1 MGESPVDSGPVGTS
15 SDASSA
21 MAAGGSDGQS
31 SQGVTP
37 DGGGRGAG
45 GDGSAD
51 SGGASADDAGPD
63 VVVTV
68 AADGGISVP
77 PGYKGMP
84 YGGTPQT
91 IPGVI
96 SASQYDVG
104 GNNVAFSYAGTVNQ
118 CAQRS
123 TGDCIG
129 IASFGNGQVT
139 TTNMPEASTQS
150 YVGWTKTGEWINYTV
165 QVTQPGTYAIGAHLT
180 AANTGAK
187 VSFRFSPDVTTGPL
201 DVPTTAGYV
210 PGVECTTCGS
220 DWARWPSSRCPP
232 GSPCSRSR
240 SRRSLV

>member
-1 MGESPVDSGPVGTS
+1 
-15 SDASSA
+15 
-21 MAAGGSDGQS
+21 MAEGGSDGQS

-37 DGGGRGAG
+37 DGGDRGAG
-45 GDGSAD
+45 SDSAAGNAGDAAAD
-51 SGGASADDAGPD
+51 SAGASVHDAGPD

-77 PGYKGMP
+77 PGYMGMP
-84 YGGTPQT
+84 YGGTPQV

-96 SASQYDVG
+96 SAIQYDVG

-150 YVGWTKTGEWINYTV
+150 YVGWTKTGEWIHYTV
-165 QVTQPGTYAIGAHLT
+165 QVTEPGTYAIGAHLS

-187 VSFRFSPDVTTGPL
+187 VSFGFSPDITTGPL

-210 PGVECTTCGS
+210 PGVEVYHVWERLGS
-220 DWARWPSSRCPP
+220 MA
-232 GSPCSRSR
+232 
-240 SRRSLV
+240 LVTLPAGVTVLTFQIEAVAGLNVESFTFTKM